1 MSARQA
7 PRSLSLASSRIVSTD
22 SSRARSMNAQVL
34 TMRHSASS
42 ARATSG
48 NPASVS
54 MPSINSES
62 TWFFGQPSVVRWT
75 FISASQYTGERA
87 GPDMAPRPPDARSA
101 PARPWRSSTSRSR
114 HDYASLHAPV
124 VRELD
129 RDSEVLVPQQR
140 DDLLE
145 VVAVLARDADL
156 VGLDR
161 RLHLDLR
168 VLGDPDDL
176 LGLLDRNPLLER
188 DLLAERAARRLLHL
202 AVGERLERHPTLVE
216 TRLEDVHDRLELH
229 VVGRHDG
236 EVGLLERDLALRAFE
251 IVARLDLPPRLV
263 ERIRNLLHLDLAGDV
278 ERVLGGHGPPLFERD
293 DHDTLRRHEGEGSI
307 RQPAVHR
314 HFREAHRHRVLEL
327 VVHHGL
333 ADLPVLRV
341 DRQDQARQRRQ
352 RLLRDQVEDPVPV
365 GVPRLGRVQ
374 ETYLELGAQ
383 ATEPG
388 DEARGGA
395 GQRLG

>member
-54 MPSINSES
+54 MPSISSES

-75 FISASQYTGERA
+75 FMAGSQYTGERG
-87 GPDMAPRPPDARSA
+87 GPDMTPSPPDARHGFA
-101 PARPWRSSTSRSR
+101 P
-114 HDYASLHAPV
+114 LHAPV

-140 DDLLE
+140 DDFLE

-168 VLGDPDDL
+168 VLDDPDDL

-229 VVGRHDG
+229 VVGRQDG
-236 EVGLLERDLALRAFE
+236 EVGLLERDLTLRALE

-263 ERIRNLLHLDLAGDV
+263 ERIRDLLHLDLARDV
-278 ERVLGGHGPPLFERD
+278 ERVLGGHGPPYLSGTITTPFGATKVKVRSGSPLFTDIFVKRIV
-293 DHDTLRRHEGEGSI
+293 TVFSN
-307 RQPAVHR
+307 
-314 HFREAHRHRVLEL
+314 
-327 VVHHGL
+327 
-333 ADLPVLRV
+333 
-341 DRQDQARQRRQ
+341 
-352 RLLRDQVEDPVPV
+352 
-365 GVPRLGRVQ
+365 
-374 ETYLELGAQ
+374 
-383 ATEPG
+383 
-388 DEARGGA
+388 
-395 GQRLG
+395 

>member
-54 MPSINSES
+54 MPSISSES

-75 FISASQYTGERA
+75 FMAGSQYTGERG
-87 GPDMAPRPPDARSA
+87 GPDMAPSPPDARSA
-101 PARPWRSSTSRSR
+101 PGRPWRTSRSR
-114 HDYASLHAPV
+114 HDYAPLHAPV

-145 VVAVLARDADL
+145 VVSVLARDAYL

-168 VLGDPDDL
+168 VLDDPDDL

-263 ERIRNLLHLDLAGDV
+263 ERIRNLLHLDLARDV
-278 ERVLGGHGPPLFERD
+278 ERVLGGHGPPYLSGTITTPFGATKVKVRSGSPLFTDIFVKRIV
-293 DHDTLRRHEGEGSI
+293 TVFSN
-307 RQPAVHR
+307 
-314 HFREAHRHRVLEL
+314 
-327 VVHHGL
+327 
-333 ADLPVLRV
+333 
-341 DRQDQARQRRQ
+341 
-352 RLLRDQVEDPVPV
+352 
-365 GVPRLGRVQ
+365 
-374 ETYLELGAQ
+374 
-383 ATEPG
+383 
-388 DEARGGA
+388 
-395 GQRLG
+395 